1 MMPGDGTRGKEGR
14 EGRSPG
20 QGGWRG
26 QEPGA
31 GKAARARGWLYPCLS
46 LWLLPGDLVPT
57 RSPTLGSHLKE
68 SQHCSALTPV

>member
-1 MMPGDGTRGKEGR
+1 MMPGDGTGGKEGH

-26 QEPGA
+26 QEPRA
-31 GKAARARGWLYPCLS
+31 GRVARAGAWGREGGQGRRLAVSLPV

-57 RSPTLGSHLKE
+57 RSPTLGSH
-68 SQHCSALTPV
+68 